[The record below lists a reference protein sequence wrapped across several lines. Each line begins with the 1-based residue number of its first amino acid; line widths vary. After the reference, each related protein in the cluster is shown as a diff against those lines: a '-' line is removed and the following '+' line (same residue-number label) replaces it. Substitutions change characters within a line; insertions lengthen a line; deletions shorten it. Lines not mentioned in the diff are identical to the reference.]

1 MNKPLLTLTAII
13 LAAATGTGHAE
24 TRSYQWCVDYA
35 RENNITLRKS
45 LISQNTAEVDL
56 SEAKGAGLPTLSA
69 DVSQGVSTNPWNNG
83 NKSGYTSSYGLNA
96 GWTVWN
102 GGEREATIR
111 RSEIETEISRLD
123 TDAQM
128 QSLETGILEIYLN
141 LLYARESITICE
153 QAEALSLAQAERAK
167 AMMESGRVSRVDY
180 AQLNSQYEQ
189 DKYATVNARATYET
203 RCMEL
208 KKLLELGIDETVE
221 PEEIATDE
229 NALLASLPD
238 MAATYRLALS
248 NDRTLES
255 LTLGK
260 EAADA
265 DIEIARAGG
274 KPKISLNGGVG
285 TGYNAPGISFGSSMK
300 QSLGANLGVTL
311 SVPIADGR
319 KTRSAVARARL
330 QKLDSDLDI
339 EQRETLLAQN
349 VENTY
354 IDTRSAQARY
364 TAALSRLEATE
375 ISNDLTNEQFA
386 LGLVNPVELLTAHNN
401 LMEAK
406 FTVLQAKYMALLG
419 LKMIEYYR
427 DNRIT
432 LQ

>member
-1 MNKPLLTLTAII
+1 MPD
-13 LAAATGTGHAE
+13 G
-24 TRSYQWCVDYA
+24 
-35 RENNITLRKS
+35 
-45 LISQNTAEVDL
+45 
-56 SEAKGAGLPTLSA
+56 
-69 DVSQGVSTNPWNNG
+69 
-83 NKSGYTSSYGLNA
+83 
-96 GWTVWN
+96 TVWN

-238 MAATYRLALS
+238 MAETYRLALS

-300 QSLGANLGVTL
+300 QSLGATLGVTL